1 MKVILKEDII
11 NLGDMGNIV
20 EVKNGYGRNYLI
32 PRDLAVE
39 ANLKNV
45 KQLEHQKKLLQ
56 SRIKN
61 VRMEAEELSGKIA
74 SISISIEVKSGKDG
88 KLFGSVTSK
97 DIAEAVAA
105 QGIEIDKRKIN
116 LQEPIKR
123 LGEYEI
129 PVKVRQDV
137 IAAIKLEV
145 TSSEVIEDTKAAEE
159 VKAEEATADPEI
171 SEAVN
176 TEEEAPEAEDEAK
189 TEDVETEKVKAED
202 KTTALDPS
210 ESKEA

>member
-11 NLGDMGNIV
+11 NLGDMGNVV

-32 PRDLAVE
+32 PRDFAVE

-56 SRIKN
+56 SRIKK
-61 VRMEAEELSGKIA
+61 VRMEAEELSSKIA

-123 LGEYEI
+123 LGEYEV

-137 IAAIKLEV
+137 IATIKLEV
-145 TSSEVIEDTKAAEE
+145 TSSEVIEDAKAAEE

-176 TEEEAPEAEDEAK
+176 TEEEAPEVEDEAK
-189 TEDVETEKVKAED
+189 TEDVETEEVKAED